1 MAAFEKT
8 LTILSIDPTD
18 ADELLELGM
27 RYKILD
33 TSKETLLLVVPLIP
47 EGSKEEYNFC
57 DSNNYDTTVSYRSAF
72 KMAFWLAK
80 AFPDLVVFVDSNCV
94 DERNPVSQKI
104 YHHLSANLPD
114 VEKEMGN
121 DPPQN
126 LCLCCNDFKMII
138 NTHYN
143 ITTNVGRPCTGFMY
157 LANKF
162 NFVEKVNQKIYVQG
176 GSIWGKESGTV
187 NLPDMFCRTPRESM
201 NMARN
206 PTAFLELVKMVKGNI
221 RIIPTAYTNTRSIED
236 INLII
241 DSVYIPEKSWVNM
254 PYMLERKEVLACIE
268 LNKCCKKYYSQER
281 FKNGAKLFDLDL
293 FYISTNSDEH
303 KFNKMKCA
311 IKKGLGEMELHNGE
325 LNDNIDY
332 EHFPE
337 VEVIDMGNII
347 KQD

>member
-1 MAAFEKT
+1 MSPFEKT

-27 RYKILD
+27 RYNILD

-57 DSNNYDTTVSYRSAF
+57 DYHNYDVTITYKSAF
-72 KMAFWLAK
+72 KMAFWLAQ
-80 AFPDLVVFVDSNCV
+80 AFPDLVVYVDSNCI

-104 YHHLSANLPD
+104 YHHLSENLPD
-114 VEKEMGN
+114 IDKIMGTES
-121 DPPQN
+121 PQN
-126 LCLCCNDFKMII
+126 LCLCANDFKMII

-162 NFVEKVNQKIYVQG
+162 NFVDKMNNKIYVQG
-176 GSIWGKESGTV
+176 GCIWGKDSGTV
-187 NLPDMFCRTPRESM
+187 NLPNLFSRTPRESM

-206 PTAFLELVKMVKGNI
+206 PTAFLELVKLVKGNI
-221 RIIPTAYTNTRSIED
+221 CVIPTAYTKTKSIED

-241 DSVYIPEKSWVNM
+241 DSIYIPEKSWVNM
-254 PYMLERKEVLACIE
+254 PYMLKRTEVLARIV
-268 LNKCCKKYYSQER
+268 LNECCKKYYSQDR
-281 FKNGAKLFDLDL
+281 FKNGAKLFDVDL

-325 LNDNIDY
+325 LDGNSDY

-337 VEVIDMGNII
+337 VEVIDM
-347 KQD
+347 QY